1 MNRTDRLL
9 GLILYLQSRRYA
21 TAADMAAHFGLSLRT
36 IYRDMKALAEAGV
49 PVLAEAGV
57 GYSLMR
63 GYLLPPVNFTED
75 EAMALTTGA
84 MLLERAAAPTLSAH
98 MESALQKVR
107 TVLPPA
113 RREDLLRLGRAMG
126 ETALPPSSASP
137 SEAAIETDLALVQKA
152 LARRQPLRFDYR
164 GHGKSHATPREVEP
178 LGLLRYLGHWHLIAW
193 CRLRGALRDFRTD
206 RMQHT
211 MMLDEHFAP
220 REAFDLAAYVRE
232 HMPRPEL
239 RATVRFHPDAVD
251 RVWREW
257 WMGVVDAPG
266 AHPNSAQDSAQDSTR
281 NDGSGRDAA
290 PASVAENGSAAH
302 TSHNG
307 HPPSSA
313 ILILATVNWDHLAH
327 WLLSFGPLATVLD
340 PPHLRTLLAERA
352 EATARHHRREPDLP

>member
-9 GLILYLQSRRYA
+9 GLILFLQSRRYA

-84 MLLERAAAPTLSAH
+84 MLLERAAAPTLSAY

-113 RREDLLRLGRAMG
+113 RREDLLRLGRAMDA
-126 ETALPPSSASP
+126 TALASDPESAP
-137 SEAAIETDLALVQKA
+137 GADLALIQKA
-152 LARRQPLRFDYR
+152 LTRRQPLRFDYR
-164 GHGKSHATPREVEP
+164 GHGKPHAAPREVEP
-178 LGLLRYLGHWHLIAW
+178 LGLLRYLGRWHLIAW

-206 RMQHT
+206 RMHRPV
-211 MMLDEHFAP
+211 MLDEHFAP
-220 REAFDLAAYVRE
+220 REDFDPGAYVRE

-239 RATVRFHPDAVD
+239 RATVRFHPDAAD

-257 WMGVVDAPG
+257 WMGVADAPG
-266 AHPNSAQDSAQDSTR
+266 DHPNGAQDCAQYSARDSAP
-281 NDGSGRDAA
+281 DEDAGGTA
-290 PASVAENGSAAH
+290 PRASVAENGDGAH
-302 TSHNG
+302 SG
-307 HPPSSA
+307 HTRHAPSSVTLTLSA
-313 ILILATVNWDHLAH
+313 VDWDHLAH

-352 EATARHHRREPDLP
+352 EAAAHHHRQEPGGS

>member
-9 GLILYLQSRRYA
+9 GLILFLQSRRYT

-75 EAMALTTGA
+75 EAIALTTGA
-84 MLLERAAAPTLSAH
+84 MLLERAAAPTLAEH
-98 MESALQKVR
+98 MESALQKMR

-113 RREDLLRLGRAMG
+113 RRDELLRLGRAMG
-126 ETALPPSSASP
+126 ETALPPSFTSP
-137 SEAAIETDLALVQKA
+137 SGAATRTDLALIQKA

-164 GHGKSHATPREVEP
+164 GHGKLHAAPREVEP
-178 LGLLRYLGHWHLIAW
+178 MGLLRYLGHWHLIAW

-206 RMQHT
+206 RMHHPV
-211 MMLDEHFAP
+211 MLDQHFAP
-220 REAFDLAAYVRE
+220 RQAFDLAAYVRE

-257 WMGVVDAPG
+257 WMGVVDAPC
-266 AHPNSAQDSAQDSTR
+266 AHPNGARNCARDGTR
-281 NDGSGRDAA
+281 NDDTGGTER
-290 PASVAENGSAAH
+290 PASIAGNGNAPHS
-302 TSHNG
+302 G
-307 HPPSSA
+307 HIGHVPSSVPLVLSA
-313 ILILATVNWDHLAH
+313 VDWDHLAH

-340 PPHLRTLLAERA
+340 PPNLRTLLAERA
-352 EATARHHRREPDLP
+352 EAAARHHRQEPDCS